1 MRERRLLKRGSF
13 IATSILTLATKI
25 IPKILFL
32 DFLKQ
37 IASSLVGILIDTGI
51 CLGKRPLEVFIKIIF
66 QRLCI

>member
-37 IASSLVGILIDTGI
+37 IASSLVGILIDTDI
-51 CLGKRPLEVFIKIIF
+51 CLGKRALEVFIKIII
-66 QRLCI
+66 QRLFI